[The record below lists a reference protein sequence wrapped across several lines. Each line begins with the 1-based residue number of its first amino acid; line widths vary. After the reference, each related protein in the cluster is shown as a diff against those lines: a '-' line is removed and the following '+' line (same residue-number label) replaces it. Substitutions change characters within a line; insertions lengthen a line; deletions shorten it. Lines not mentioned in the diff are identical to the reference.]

1 MEKYITDPRTGLDY
15 ELVGDYYLIA
25 GDDDPAPQPLGL
37 WGRRRLAYLKN
48 HRRPLYNDL
57 LLSGKLE
64 NHLHAMDADATDMA
78 DRLTAQLSR
87 SEVLTEVL
95 KAQDQ
100 MEWVRRINS
109 IRHRA
114 EEMVLHEVVYGE

>member
-37 WGRRRLAYLKN
+37 WGRRRLAYLKD
-48 HRRPLYNDL
+48 HRQSLYYTL

-64 NHLHAMDADATDMA
+64 EHLHTIDADATDMA

-87 SEVLTEVL
+87 SEGLTESL
-95 KAQDQ
+95 KAADPLA
-100 MEWVRRINS
+100 WVQRMNS
-109 IRHRA
+109 IQTRVR
-114 EEMVLHEVVYGE
+114 EIVNNELIYI